1 MQMQTYEQRILIPED
16 GKWLYNEA
24 ENVISDKVYLG
35 KDADASLWT
44 EINEEEKQKIE
55 AEYETSMEAI

>member
-1 MQMQTYEQRILIPED
+1 MQIEVYEQRILIPED

-35 KDADASLWT
+35 KEADASAWVEIT
-44 EINEEEKQKIE
+44 EKEKQKIE
-55 AEYETSMEAI
+55 KEMEEVAQV